1 MTQKIVKPFIASNA
15 YHANSEHILLAML
28 CSDDSQLRED
38 AVQTI
43 LELRAG
49 KVGGSQLREFV
60 PPKKLNFDATHI
72 KELIDWDLESI
83 TEPPLTYKL
92 STQDL
97 IEVEAVKLEIKPYK
111 VHTQS
116 VERAVKLVTQ
126 ASISVYGPE
135 ARDGFVKATV
145 LSRRIMPKLC
155 SKKDFAVM
163 INRS

>member
-1 MTQKIVKPFIASNA
+1 MILNCVKMQF
-15 YHANSEHILLAML
+15 
-28 CSDDSQLRED
+28 
-38 AVQTI
+38 
-43 LELRAG
+43 
-49 KVGGSQLREFV
+49 REFWTWGLGHNIATNSGSLCH
-60 PPKKLNFDATHI
+60 PRLNFDATHI
-72 KELIDWDLESI
+72 KELIYWELETI

-97 IEVEAVKLEIKPYK
+97 IEVEAVKLKIKPYK

-145 LSRRIMPKLC
+145 LSRRIMPKLN

-163 INRS
+163 INKS